1 MEDTLSAPGI
11 ITIFAGVLIVAG
23 LAYWI
28 YSAIYRKRLERA
40 LKEDAP
46 AATPAPEPRLAG
58 KLILWLAVAVCAVG
72 LLLRAASLQSRLEN
86 LELSMRNDMSNLST
100 NLSNQIYSNYQE
112 LIEELRKENS
122 LFLLSDYATV
132 GTDFARQTVLVRFT
146 AVPKAAKEGAE
157 VSLRFG
163 GRSFPLSRQ
172 ADGSYSAEIE
182 LGFSELPQED
192 SALLCLTED
201 GVERNEEVEFWPQDW
216 REDFPQ
222 VEVNHGGGAITGT
235 DGPQH
240 LDLTVFVYLFNNKS
254 EIRELTL
261 RALDSSGELLRE
273 KDLMPELNQ
282 DDFTVE
288 AYDVCTDFSGDYSVG
303 QEVRFLLRCENN
315 AGLAREILFAS
326 LSPDGSLLEE
336 GTERFFSPDGALL
349 WETVPDRQ

>member
-1 MEDTLSAPGI
+1 MEDTLSAPVI

-23 LAYWI
+23 LAYWS
-28 YSAIYRKRLERA
+28 YSAFYRKRLERA

-58 KLILWLAVAVCAVG
+58 KLILWLAVAVCVVG

-86 LELSMRNDMSNLST
+86 LELSMRGDMSNLS
-100 NLSNQIYSNYQE
+100 SRIDANYQE

-122 LFLLSDYATV
+122 LFLRSDYETV

-182 LGFSELPQED
+182 LGFSELPPED
-192 SALLCLTED
+192 AALLCLTED
-201 GVERNEEVEFWPQDW
+201 GVERNEEIELRLESW
-216 REDFPQ
+216 REAFPQ
-222 VEVNHGGGAITGT
+222 LDVNFDGGSFLEPEGAV
-235 DGPQH
+235 H
-240 LDLTVFVYLFNNKS
+240 LDMTVFAYLFTPKS
-254 EIRELTL
+254 DIRELTL
-261 RALDSSGELLRE
+261 RALDSSGELLQE

-288 AYDVCTDFSGDYSVG
+288 AYDVWTDFSGDYPIR

-326 LSPDGSLLEE
+326 LSVDGALHDEW
-336 GTERFFSPDGALL
+336 TERFLSPDGALL